1 MHGFANVRELLE
13 ARVKS
18 YGAKTFLISEV
29 DGREWSY
36 QEFNAAVN
44 RMANLLLARGIRR
57 GDVVSFLLPNS
68 AEYIIA
74 YFACWKIGALAG
86 PVNSLLKK
94 EEIDWVVGNSEAK
107 LMLVGSE
114 FAVGS
119 EPSAV
124 AGGLSQVPGE
134 PVEYAGPDPHREP
147 IEHARSNLQ
156 PPASA
161 GGSDFPRIV
170 FDDISVANVYE
181 DTLDQVDLDSDDEA
195 IIIY

>member
-57 GDVVSFLLPNS
+57 GDVVSLLLPNS

-86 PVNSLLKK
+86 PVNSLLKS
-94 EEIDWVVGNSEAK
+94 EEIAYAIGNSEAK
-107 LMLVGSE
+107 ALLVHTQ
-114 FAVGS
+114 FQA
-119 EPSAV
+119 
-124 AGGLSQVPGE
+124 QV
-134 PVEYAGPDPHREP
+134 REINATELP
-147 IEHARSNLQ
+147 TLRAIIE
-156 PPASA
+156 
-161 GGSDFPRIV
+161 
-170 FDDISVANVYE
+170 FDDV
-181 DTLDQVDLDSDDEA
+181 
-195 IIIY
+195 